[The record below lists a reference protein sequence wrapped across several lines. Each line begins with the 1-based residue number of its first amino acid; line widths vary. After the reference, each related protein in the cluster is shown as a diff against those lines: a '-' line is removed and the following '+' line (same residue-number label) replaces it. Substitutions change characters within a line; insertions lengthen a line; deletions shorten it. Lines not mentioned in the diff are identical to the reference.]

1 VKQVVAFGE
10 RRHRITGTVSDKRW
24 RAEIA
29 EQVGDIDIIEY
40 LASDYL
46 PGDRGYSRKDGN
58 VELVSGLV

>member
-1 VKQVVAFGE
+1 
-10 RRHRITGTVSDKRW
+10 VSDKRW